1 MVASGPAFHTTWPVS
16 HGTAP
21 IVPPAAKA
29 TQQPSSH
36 RKPLLLT
43 SFALVS
49 LPLYPYFLLTVPPY
63 ANNRLFPAIAFVS
76 LQLELHL
83 LMVHL
88 LMVHLPMVHLHV
100 LHLLAMH
107 LIGLQLV
114 QCIDTP
120 TVVFRLQLIMH
131 HCNLVDPSKGWRR
144 ASGEE
149 KNSWRH
155 SCLGHQHPRLG
166 ARAEHHYHRF
176 PWSWTL
182 FPQVSTF
189 GTTMSYHIW
198 GSHVEYFIYI

>member
-1 MVASGPAFHTTWPVS
+1 
-16 HGTAP
+16 
-21 IVPPAAKA
+21 
-29 TQQPSSH
+29 
-36 RKPLLLT
+36 
-43 SFALVS
+43 
-49 LPLYPYFLLTVPPY
+49 
-63 ANNRLFPAIAFVS
+63 
-76 LQLELHL
+76 
-83 LMVHL
+83 
-88 LMVHLPMVHLHV
+88 MVHLHV
-100 LHLLAMH
+100 LHLLAMHLIGLQLVQCLHMPTVVFSHRSLLCRCNLSCTSSWCTSLWCTSPWCTFMYCIFLDLAMH

-155 SCLGHQHPRLG
+155 SCLGHEHPRLG

-198 GSHVEYFIYI
+198 DNHVEYFML

>member
-1 MVASGPAFHTTWPVS
+1 MCHCNLCCTSLCCTSLCCTSLCSIFLCCASVCYTLLCC
-16 HGTAP
+16 
-21 IVPPAAKA
+21 KDA
-29 TQQPSSH
+29 TC
-36 RKPLLLT
+36 
-43 SFALVS
+43 
-49 LPLYPYFLLTVPPY
+49 TVPQY
-63 ANNRLFPAIAFVS
+63 ANSRLFPAIAFVS

-198 GSHVEYFIYI
+198 DNHVEYFML

>member
-1 MVASGPAFHTTWPVS
+1 MLYLERGSRALLRPIDCRRVFGGTPSHSLATADQTSEPFTKVIHILVAR
-16 HGTAP
+16 
-21 IVPPAAKA
+21 
-29 TQQPSSH
+29 PSYN
-36 RKPLLLT
+36 
-43 SFALVS
+43 AGGV
-49 LPLYPYFLLTVPPY
+49 VPPY
-63 ANNRLFPAIAFVS
+63 ANSRLFPAIAFVS

-131 HCNLVDPSKGWRR
+131 HCKPLGGSKQELEE
-144 ASGEE
+144 SKCDEE

-155 SCLGHQHPRLG
+155 PCLGQQHP
-166 ARAEHHYHRF
+166 
-176 PWSWTL
+176 
-182 FPQVSTF
+182 
-189 GTTMSYHIW
+189 
-198 GSHVEYFIYI
+198 

>member
-1 MVASGPAFHTTWPVS
+1 MCHCNLCCTSLCCTSLCCTSLCSIFLCCASVCYTLLCC
-16 HGTAP
+16 
-21 IVPPAAKA
+21 KDA
-29 TQQPSSH
+29 TC
-36 RKPLLLT
+36 
-43 SFALVS
+43 
-49 LPLYPYFLLTVPPY
+49 TVPQY
-63 ANNRLFPAIAFVS
+63 ANSRLFPAIASFVS

-182 FPQVSTF
+182 FSQVSTF
-189 GTTMSYHIW
+189 GTTMSYLPHL
-198 GSHVEYFIYI
+198 GQPC